1 MIEQSYNLL
10 VNNTELNAFSDK
22 NVNSSLSVRVSKNC
36 ILSLPSKIV
45 RRKIKSKSA
54 EKRKTNST
62 IQGGSLSRKRDIKT
76 PH

>member
-1 MIEQSYNLL
+1 
-10 VNNTELNAFSDK
+10 LNAFSDK
-22 NVNSSLSVRVSKNC
+22 NVNFSLSVRVSKNC

-45 RRKIKSKSA
+45 RRKSQIEISR
-54 EKRKTNST
+54 KRKTNST